1 MQALLLAGGLGTRLR
16 PLTEDWPK
24 PMAHVG
30 NRPWLEHL
38 IIMLKNQGIDDFVL
52 AVKHFPE
59 KIQHH
64 FGNGDKWGVNI
75 RYAVER
81 SLLGTA
87 GAIKNAE
94 RLLQDRFLVF
104 NADIIQT
111 VELQPFIGAHDR
123 RGAQLSIMLT
133 EVEDPSQ
140 YGVVEQDAQGRILR
154 FVEKPRPEEAPSRRI
169 NAGIY
174 MMEKALL
181 ADIPAGREVSIE
193 REMFPRWIESGV
205 NVYGH
210 VMDGYWMDMGTA
222 KRYRQ
227 VHRDLLDG
235 KLDLPVA
242 GTEIKNGVRI
252 GADCRIH
259 PGVLF
264 VPPVLIGDRV
274 SIGERSVIG
283 PYTVIGDDCRIGS
296 GVRLSESILWNRCL
310 VDNNAMLN
318 NCIFG
323 HGLTIGT
330 RYAMHEAVM
339 SRIGVNYA

>member
-38 IIMLKNQGIDDFVL
+38 ILMLKNQGIDDFVL

-64 FGNGDKWGVNI
+64 FGKGDKWGVRI

-94 RLLQDRFLVF
+94 PLLQDRFLVF

-111 VELQPFIGAHDR
+111 FRLAPFIEAHDR
-123 RGAQLSIMLT
+123 RGAALSIALT
-133 EVEDPSQ
+133 EVDDPSQ
-140 YGVVEQDAQGRILR
+140 YGVVEQDADGRILR

-174 MMEKALL
+174 MMEKTLL
-181 ADIPAGREVSIE
+181 ADIPSGREVSIE

-205 NVYGH
+205 RVYGH
-210 VMDGYWMDMGTA
+210 AMDGYWMDMGTA

-235 KLDLPVA
+235 RLDLPVGGSEIQKGVKI
-242 GTEIKNGVRI
+242 GT
-252 GADCRIH
+252 DCDIH

-283 PYTVIGDDCRIGS
+283 PYTVIGDGCRIGS
-296 GVRLSESILWNRCL
+296 GVRLSESILWNRCS
-310 VDNNAMLN
+310 VDNNAILA

-323 HGLTIGT
+323 HGLSIGT

>member
-24 PMAHVG
+24 PMALLG

-38 IIMLKNQGIDDFVL
+38 ILHLKQQGVTDFVL
-52 AVKHFPE
+52 AVKHYPE
-59 KIQHH
+59 KIQNH
-64 FGNGDKWGVNI
+64 FGNGDKWGVSI

-94 RLLQDRFLVF
+94 PYLQDRFFVF
-104 NADIIQT
+104 NADIIQAFP
-111 VELQPFIGAHDR
+111 LKPLIDGHAS
-123 RGAQLSIMLT
+123 RGGGLTICLT
-133 EVEDPSQ
+133 EVDDPSH
-140 YGVVEQDAQGRILR
+140 YGVVEQDEDGRILR

-174 MMEKALL
+174 VMDKALL

-193 REMFPRWIESGV
+193 REMFPRWIENGV

-210 VMDGYWMDMGTA
+210 AVDGYWMDMGTT

-235 KLDLPVA
+235 KLTLPVN
-242 GTEIKNGVRI
+242 GEETERGVRI
-252 GADCRIH
+252 GKDSRIH

-264 VPPVLIGDRV
+264 VPPVLIGERV
-274 SIGERSVIG
+274 TIGERAVIG

-296 GVRLSESILWNRCL
+296 GARLAESILWNRCV
-310 VDNNAMLN
+310 VDDSASLN

-323 HGLTIGT
+323 YGLKIGT
-330 RYAMHEAVM
+330 RHVMHEAVM
-339 SRIGVNYA
+339 SRIGVKHA